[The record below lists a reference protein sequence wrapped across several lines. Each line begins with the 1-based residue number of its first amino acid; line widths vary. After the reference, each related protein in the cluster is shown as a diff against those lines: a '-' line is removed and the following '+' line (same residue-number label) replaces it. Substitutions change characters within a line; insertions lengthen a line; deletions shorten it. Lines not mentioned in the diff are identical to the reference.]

1 MQSYVSQSTIQ
12 RSFKLTLDNVVLDKR
27 DGLEANMVM
36 PKYLDVSNMKDAW
49 VEDAEWGGPSFL
61 TEKEEGSEMGVG
73 VLTPGNTK
81 RYVARTFAMRMI
93 ISDEAEEDGRYP
105 EIINLAMHIKR
116 AAVKTI
122 EYDAASILARGW
134 NTAYTGWDALCL
146 FNASHTMPTGDT
158 FSNTLATPI
167 AASVALVSAVR
178 AACRTLPGRDGFIEG
193 FEVQKVVFPPA
204 QEQDWDE
211 ILGSKMRPDN
221 GNFAAINFVNQKMS
235 IEPVCVPYW
244 TNTTTNNIFLT
255 DAENGLKWKWRRK
268 MKSRSWVTNEQEVKS
283 YSLSYRSD
291 SGWTDPRGAFGNQA

>member
-1 MQSYVSQSTIQ
+1 MSAAYTSQSTIQ
-12 RSFKLTLDNVVLDKR
+12 RSFKETLDNVVLDKR

-61 TEKEEGSEMGVG
+61 TQKDEGAEMGTG

-93 ISDEAEEDGRYP
+93 ISDEAEEDGKYP

-122 EYDAASILARGW
+122 EYDAASILARAW
-134 NTAYTGWDALCL
+134 NSSYPGWDALPL
-146 FNASHTMPTGDT
+146 FSTAHVNPTGDT
-158 FSNTLATPI
+158 YSNNLATPI
-167 AASVALVSAVR
+167 AASVALV
-178 AACRTLPGRDGFIEG
+178 AAARTLGRRMPGRDGFIDG
-193 FEVQKVVFPPA
+193 LLLKKVVFPPE

-211 ILGSKMRPDN
+211 ILGSEKRPDN
-221 GNFAAINFVNQKMS
+221 GNFAAISFVYKMD
-235 IEPVCVPYW
+235 ITPVCVPYW
-244 TNTTTNNIFLT
+244 TNTTTNTIFLT
-255 DAENGLKWKWRRK
+255 DADNGLKWKWRRK
-268 MKSRSWVTNEQEVKS
+268 MRSKSWVTNEQEVKS

-291 SGWTDPRGAFGNQA
+291 SGWTDPRGAIGSGT